1 MTNRQIENRIRK
13 IQTLEEQVKILQD
26 QIDGLKDEIKISMES
41 DDADEIRTGSFIVRW
56 KEVISRRLDGTALKK
71 ALPDVWQT
79 YSKDS
84 SSRRFTITAA

>member
-1 MTNRQIENRIRK
+1 MTNRQYENRIKK
-13 IQTLEEQVKILQD
+13 IQNLEEQVKSLQD
-26 QIDGLKDEIKISMES
+26 QIDGLKNEIKESMT
-41 DDADEIRTGSFIVRW
+41 ADEVNTGNFIIRW
-56 KEVISRRLDGTALKK
+56 KEVISRRLDSTALKK